1 MSIETSTT
9 VREVDG
15 YRLVQRIGAGGYGE
29 VWRADAPG
37 GLSKAVKLVFG
48 FHDEA
53 RASRELKA
61 LNRIKNLR
69 HPFLLSLERIEVID
83 AQLVVVTELADCCLK
98 DRFDECRKE
107 GLPGIPRDELLR
119 YLADSAEA
127 LDYMT
132 EVHSLQHLD
141 VKPENLL
148 VVGTHAKVADFGL
161 VKSIQDVTA
170 SMMAGLTPLYASP
183 EVFNDQPS
191 RQSDQY
197 SLAIVYQEMLT
208 GTLPFPGRNLAQ
220 LTAQHLNSPPRLNTL
235 PPRDRDILSKALAK
249 KPNER
254 YRSCAEMVKA
264 LIEADSIAHLPQV
277 RSGSVDHDES
287 SKTDTKTINCND
299 TKSSDAKQGSGDFDP
314 ETIRMDR
321 DSQQWQARSSH
332 VWEEITP
339 RKQEILPPLADDRTQ
354 RELRPSV
361 VLGIGGLGNRIIRHF
376 VDRRLELVGTNAE
389 QHWCRCVAIDTDTTD
404 LVQSTGQ
411 LGATAGTPSL
421 STVEMPLRRPQAYR
435 NLSRHLTKSM
445 SRRWLYNI
453 PLSLKTEGMRP
464 LGRLAFADHA
474 SRLREQIRDAVADAM
489 DLARGNMDPR
499 SEHFSWQE
507 KPRIVLVMS
516 SSGGTGSGMAWDAFA
531 LAQEVIQEFGGSG
544 DDVSLWLVHATP
556 NGTEQQDL
564 ARCNTY
570 ACLREL
576 FHFQVTGEYPGDAVT
591 KIPPQRWTEK
601 ISKQITLFET
611 GSSAETRNV
620 PVDIHDLADL
630 LYMNV
635 YEGRDVAQRSRD
647 SEDTN
652 KEMGPT
658 VSAWAFAG
666 KALCSSGHLDLA
678 AARYTM
684 ELLRRWHG
692 SGHGEKEQR
701 KLAHLNDTDQQA
713 SSRADHYQRVLDLRS
728 AKIFQDSEFRLE
740 TVIDMVT
747 QVVEDE
753 IGGRPEDYFSET
765 IGRFANEIG
774 ASRIPPTSAEMTI
787 QMLDSLDQLI
797 GASNMEAEPGKLIA
811 VSLHS
816 EIAPHIR
823 QIAAHYQKKVLDQV
837 HGILNEPSFRVR
849 GVKQLSIVVDQRLSE
864 LEDKVRAMGD
874 RTEQEIEKVR
884 TALFP
889 VIHQASKR
897 GGRAGDHRM
906 GLPELRSLWLNYAL
920 LRTHGVIVLATCQVF
935 QHLRTAI
942 MRDNMWIKNTIISLE
957 MAEMKA
963 RERMALDD
971 TSLTEDPKFL
981 EKLLVLETQIDDVL
995 NAEHGGLCN
1004 LLHEERN
1011 GVNKLIDVMM
1021 ECGKDLAR
1029 RNASE
1034 EGSESQFLSSLQ
1046 EGPDWKQR
1054 VASSNC
1060 RLTQLGPT
1068 VSRLMFM
1075 PESVADNST
1084 VTTSAPHLAGSSPLG
1099 TKLPKV
1105 IWMESGGNIPLRD
1118 AARLLIENR
1127 PDYVPVADRLLTRAD
1142 VHWAEL

>member
-1 MSIETSTT
+1 MSIETTGT
-9 VREVDG
+9 VREIDG

-61 LNRIKNLR
+61 LNRIKDLR

-98 DRFDECRKE
+98 DRFDACRKE

-119 YLADSAEA
+119 YLVDSAEA

-148 VVGTHAKVADFGL
+148 IVGNHAKVADFGL

-220 LTAQHLNSPPRLNTL
+220 LTAQHLNSPPRLNML

-249 KPNER
+249 KPQER
-254 YRSCAEMVKA
+254 YRSCAEMIQA
-264 LIEADSIAHLPQV
+264 LISADSIAHLPQV
-277 RSGSVDHDES
+277 RSGADSQDQS
-287 SKTDTKTINCND
+287 SKTDTKTISCND
-299 TKSSDAKQGSGDFDP
+299 TKSSDDESRSSSSEP
-314 ETIRMDR
+314 ETLRMDS
-321 DSQQWQARSSH
+321 DNAQWHVRSSK

-339 RKQEILPPLADDRTQ
+339 HKQIVLPPKGDDRTQ

-361 VLGIGGLGNRIIRHF
+361 VLGIGGVGNRIVRHL
-376 VDRRLELVGTNAE
+376 VDRRLELVGTQAE
-389 QHWCRCVAIDTDTTD
+389 QHWCQCVAIDTDTND
-404 LVQSTGQ
+404 LIQSTGQ
-411 LGATAGTPSL
+411 LGAASGTPSL
-421 STVEMPLRRPQAYR
+421 STLEMPLRRPQAYR
-435 NLSRHLTKSM
+435 NLSRQLTKSM

-474 SRLREQIRDAVADAM
+474 ARLREKIQGAVAAAIDQAQ
-489 DLARGNMDPR
+489 ANMDPA
-499 SEHFSWQE
+499 SDNYLWQA
-507 KPRIVLVMS
+507 KPRVVLVMS
-516 SSGGTGSGMAWDAFA
+516 SSGGTGSGMVWDAFA
-531 LAQEVIQEFGGSG
+531 LAQEVVQEYGGNG
-544 DDVSLWLVHATP
+544 ADVSLWLIHATP
-556 NGTEQQDL
+556 NGVEQQDL

-576 FHFQVTGEYPGDAVT
+576 FHFQVTGEYPGDPVT
-591 KIPPQRWTEK
+591 KIPAQRWTEA
-601 ISKQITLFET
+601 ISKQITLLET
-611 GSSAETRNV
+611 GNNPETRNI
-620 PVDIHDLADL
+620 PVDLHDIADL

-635 YEGRDVAQRSRD
+635 YEGRQVAQRCRD
-647 SEDTN
+647 DESIEST
-652 KEMGPT
+652 KGPS

-666 KALCSSGHLDLA
+666 KALCSSGHLDQA
-678 AARYTM
+678 AAHYAL
-684 ELLRRWHG
+684 ELIKRWHG
-692 SGHGEKEQR
+692 ASNGEKEQR
-701 KLAHLNDTDQQA
+701 KLAHLNDSDQHA
-713 SSRADHYQRVLDLRS
+713 SARAEQFRQILDMRT
-728 AKIFQDSEFRLE
+728 AKIFQNAGFGLE
-740 TVIDMVT
+740 SVIDMVT

-753 IGGRPEDYFSET
+753 IGNCPEDYFQET

-774 ASRIPPTSAEMTI
+774 ASRIAPTSAEMTI

-811 VSLHS
+811 VSLHT

-823 QIAAHYQKKVLDQV
+823 QIAQHFQGIVLGQV
-837 HGILNEPSFRVR
+837 HEILNEATFRVR
-849 GVKQLSIVVDQRLSE
+849 GVKQLSAVVDQHLNE
-864 LEDKVRAMGD
+864 LESKARVMGERTLVEIDKVRA
-874 RTEQEIEKVR
+874 
-884 TALFP
+884 ALFP
-889 VIHQASKR
+889 VIHRSSKR
-897 GGRAGDHRM
+897 GYRGNEPGLS
-906 GLPELRSLWLNYAL
+906 LPELRALWLNYAL
-920 LRTHGVIVLATCQVF
+920 LRTHNVIVLASCQVF

-942 MRDNMWIKNTIISLE
+942 MRDNMWLKNTIVCLE
-957 MAEMKA
+957 MAETKV
-963 RERMALDD
+963 RQKLALDD
-971 TSLTEDPKFL
+971 VSVTGDPKFL
-981 EKLLVLETQIDDVL
+981 EKLIVLEQSIDDIL
-995 NAEHGGLCN
+995 NTEHGGLCN

-1011 GVNKLIDVMM
+1011 GVDKLIDVML
-1021 ECGKDLAR
+1021 ERGKDLAR
-1029 RNASE
+1029 RNATE
-1034 EGSESQFLSSLQ
+1034 EGNENQFLSSMQ
-1046 EGPDWKQR
+1046 DGPDWKRR
-1054 VASSNC
+1054 VASNSC
-1060 RLTQLGPT
+1060 RLTQLGPA
-1068 VSRLMFM
+1068 VQRLMFL
-1075 PESVADNST
+1075 PESVADNT
-1084 VTTSAPHLAGSSPLG
+1084 EATASAPHLSGSSPLG

-1105 IWMESGGNIPLRD
+1105 IWMESGGNIPLRE
-1118 AARLLIENR
+1118 AARLLVENR

>member
-1 MSIETSTT
+1 MSIETSAT

-98 DRFDECRKE
+98 DRFDICRKE
-107 GLPGIPRDELLR
+107 GMPGIPRDELLQ

-148 VVGTHAKVADFGL
+148 IVGTHAKVADFGL

-249 KPNER
+249 KPHER
-254 YRSCAEMVKA
+254 YRNCAEMVKA
-264 LIEADSIAHLPQV
+264 LIAADSAAHLPQIRTV
-277 RSGSVDHDES
+277 GQDES

-299 TKSSDAKQGSGDFDP
+299 TKSSVVDGAGMVSDP

-321 DSQQWQARSSH
+321 DSRQWQARQSS
-332 VWEEITP
+332 VWEDIKP
-339 RKQEILPPLADDRTQ
+339 RKQDVMPPVADDRTQ

-361 VLGIGGLGNRIIRHF
+361 IVGIGGLGNRIVRHV
-376 VDRRLELVGTNAE
+376 VDRRLELVGTQAE
-389 QHWCRCVAIDTDTTD
+389 QHWCQCVAVDTDTSD
-404 LVQSTGQ
+404 LMHSTGMI
-411 LGATAGTPSL
+411 GAASPTPSL
-421 STVEMPLRRPQAYR
+421 ATVEMPLRRPQAYR
-435 NLSRHLTKSM
+435 NLSRQLTKSM

-474 SRLREQIRDAVADAM
+474 SRLREQLRAAVSDAIYGAQ
-489 DLARGNMDPR
+489 RNIDPR
-499 SEHFSWQE
+499 SENYSWKG
-507 KPRIVLVMS
+507 KPRVVLVMS
-516 SSGGTGSGMAWDAFA
+516 SSGGTGSGMVWDAFA
-531 LAQEVIQEFGGSG
+531 LAQEVVQEHGGSV
-544 DDVSLWLVHATP
+544 DDVSLWLIHATP
-556 NGTEQQDL
+556 NGVEQQDL

-576 FHFQVTGEYPGDAVT
+576 LHFQITGAYPGDVIT
-591 KIPPQRWTEK
+591 KIPPQSWTEK
-601 ISKQITLFET
+601 ISQQITLFET
-611 GSSAETRNV
+611 GRQAETRNL
-620 PVDIHDLADL
+620 PVEINDIADL

-635 YEGRDVAQRSRD
+635 YEGREVAQRARQA
-647 SEDTN
+647 ETGAEN
-652 KEMGPT
+652 VGPA
-658 VSAWAFAG
+658 VSSWAFAG
-666 KALCSSGHLDLA
+666 KPLCSSGHLDLA
-678 AARYTM
+678 AARYAM
-684 ELLRRWHG
+684 ELLKRWHG
-692 SGHGEKEQR
+692 TSNGNQEQR
-701 KLAHLNDTDQQA
+701 KLAHLNDTDQQVSA
-713 SSRADHYQRVLDLRS
+713 RAEQYARILDMRT
-728 AKIFQDSEFRLE
+728 AKIFQDAEFRLE

-753 IGGRPEDYFSET
+753 IGASAEDYFNET
-765 IGRFANEIG
+765 IGRFINEMG
-774 ASRIPPTSAEMTI
+774 SSRIPPTSAEMTFHV
-787 QMLDSLDQLI
+787 LDSLDQLI

-811 VSLHS
+811 VSLHT

-823 QIAAHYQKKVLDQV
+823 EIAKHFETTILEQIHS
-837 HGILNEPSFRVR
+837 ILNEPTFRVR
-849 GVKQLSIVVDQRLSE
+849 GVKQLASTVDARLAE
-864 LEDKVRAMGD
+864 LEEKARAMGQ
-874 RTEQEIEKVR
+874 RTDVEIEKVR

-889 VIHQASKR
+889 VMHRSTKR
-897 GGRAGDHRM
+897 GYQGKEQGM
-906 GLPELRSLWLNYAL
+906 TLPEMRSLWLNYAL
-920 LRTHGVIVLATCQVF
+920 LRTHSVMVLATCQVF

-942 MRDNMWIKNTIISLE
+942 MRDNMWIKQTVVSLE
-957 MAEMKA
+957 MAETEV
-963 RERMALDD
+963 REHLATDD
-971 TSLTEDPKFL
+971 QSVIEDPKFL
-981 EKLLVLETQIDDVL
+981 EKLLLLERNIDDIL
-995 NAEHGGLCN
+995 NADHGGLCH
-1004 LLHEERN
+1004 LLHEDRN
-1011 GVNKLIDVMM
+1011 GINKLIGVMLD
-1021 ECGKDLAR
+1021 CGKDLAR
-1029 RNASE
+1029 RCASE
-1034 EGSESQFLSSLQ
+1034 EGNESQFLNSME

-1054 VASSNC
+1054 VTASEC

-1068 VSRLMFM
+1068 VSRLMFL
-1075 PESVADNST
+1075 PESVAENGT
-1084 VTTSAPHLAGSSPLG
+1084 ATASAPHLAGSSPLG

-1105 IWMESGGNIPLRD
+1105 IWMESAGNIPLRD

-1142 VHWAEL
+1142 IDWAEL

>member
-1 MSIETSTT
+1 
-9 VREVDG
+9 
-15 YRLVQRIGAGGYGE
+15 
-29 VWRADAPG
+29 
-37 GLSKAVKLVFG
+37 VFG

-83 AQLVVVTELADCCLK
+83 SQLVVVTELADCCLK
-98 DRFDECRKE
+98 DRFDECRTE
-107 GLPGIPRDELLR
+107 GLPGIPREELLR

-132 EVHSLQHLD
+132 DVHSLQHLD

-148 VVGTHAKVADFGL
+148 ITGNHAKVADFGL

-249 KPNER
+249 KPTER
-254 YRSCAEMVKA
+254 YRSCVEMIKA

-277 RSGSVDHDES
+277 RSGSVGQDES

-299 TKSSDAKQGSGDFDP
+299 TKSSDPSRSSDEFEPG
-314 ETIRMDR
+314 TIRMDR

-339 RKQEILPPLADDRTQ
+339 RKQEVLPPVTDDRSQ

-361 VLGIGGLGNRIIRHF
+361 VLGIGGVGSRILRHF
-376 VDRRLELVGTNAE
+376 VDRRLELVGTNPQ

-404 LVQSTGQ
+404 LVKSTGQ
-411 LGATAGTPSL
+411 LGSAAGTPSL

-489 DLARGNMDPR
+489 DLAQGNVDTR
-499 SEHFSWQE
+499 SEHFAWQE
-507 KPRIVLVMS
+507 KPRVVLVMS
-516 SSGGTGSGMAWDAFA
+516 SSGGTGSGMVWDAFA
-531 LAQEVIQEFGGSG
+531 LAQEVIQDLGGSA
-544 DDVSLWLVHATP
+544 DDVSLWLIHATP

-611 GSSAETRNV
+611 GSGSDTQNV

-647 SEDTN
+647 SEQPSQDV
-652 KEMGPT
+652 GPA

-678 AARYTM
+678 AARYAM
-684 ELLRRWHG
+684 ELIHRWHG
-692 SGHGEKEQR
+692 SGNGDKEQR
-701 KLAHLNDTDQQA
+701 KLAHLNDTDNQA
-713 SSRADHYQRVLDLRS
+713 STRAEQYQKILDLRS

-753 IGGRPEDYFSET
+753 IGSRPEDYFSET
-765 IGRFANEIG
+765 IGRFANEIS

-823 QIAAHYQKKVLDQV
+823 QIAGHYQKKVLDQI
-837 HGILNEPSFRVR
+837 HEILNEPSFRVR
-849 GVKQLSIVVDQRLSE
+849 GVKQLSTVVDQRLCE
-864 LEDKVRAMGD
+864 LEDKARAMGD

-889 VIHQASKR
+889 VIHQSSKR
-897 GGRAGDHRM
+897 SGRGGDRGIN
-906 GLPELRSLWLNYAL
+906 LPELRSLWLNYAL

-942 MRDNMWIKNTIISLE
+942 MRDNMWIKNTIVSLE
-957 MAEMKA
+957 MAETKV
-963 RERMALDD
+963 RERIALND
-971 TSLTEDPKFL
+971 TSVTEDPKLL
-981 EKLLVLETQIDDVL
+981 EKLLVLENQINDVL

-1004 LLHEERN
+1004 LIHEERN
-1011 GVNKLIDVMM
+1011 GVNKLIDVMI

-1029 RNASE
+1029 RSASE

-1046 EGPDWKQR
+1046 DGPDWKER
-1054 VASSNC
+1054 VASSSC

-1068 VSRLMFM
+1068 VARIMFL

-1105 IWMESGGNIPLRD
+1105 IWMESGGKIPLRD

>member
-1 MSIETSTT
+1 MSTETTT
-9 VREVDG
+9 NVREVDG

-61 LNRIKNLR
+61 LNRIKDLR
-69 HPFLLSLERIEVID
+69 HPFLLSLERIDIID

-98 DRFDECRKE
+98 DRFDECRNE
-107 GLPGIPRDELLR
+107 GLPGIPREELLR
-119 YLADSAEA
+119 YMADAAEA
-127 LDYMT
+127 LDYMSYM
-132 EVHSLQHLD
+132 HSLQHLD

-148 VVGTHAKVADFGL
+148 IIGNHAKVADFGL

-183 EVFNDQPS
+183 EVFNDQPT

-249 KPNER
+249 SPTER
-254 YRSCAEMVKA
+254 YRNCAEMVRA
-264 LIEADSIAHLPQV
+264 LIDADSIAHLPHV
-277 RSGSVDHDES
+277 RGASVETEEP
-287 SKTDTKTINCND
+287 SKNDTKTINCSD
-299 TKSSDAKQGSGDFDP
+299 TKSSDSNKSSTESDP
-314 ETIRMDR
+314 ETIRLSR
-321 DSQQWQARSSH
+321 DSRPRQVRSSN
-332 VWEEITP
+332 VWDEISP
-339 RKQEILPPLADDRTQ
+339 IKQNVLPPVSDDRSQ

-361 VLGIGGLGNRIIRHF
+361 VLGIGGLGSRILRHF
-376 VDRRLELVGTNAE
+376 VDRRLELVGTQVD
-389 QHWCRCVAIDTDTTD
+389 QHWCRCVAIDTDTAD

-411 LGATAGTPSL
+411 LGSAAGTPSL

-435 NLSRHLTKSM
+435 NLSRQLTKSM

-474 SRLREQIRDAVADAM
+474 SRLREKIRDAVADAM
-489 DLARGNMDPR
+489 DLARDNIDPR
-499 SEHFSWQE
+499 SEHFAWQE
-507 KPRIVLVMS
+507 KPRILLVMS

-531 LAQEVIQEFGGSG
+531 MAQEVIEEFGGSV
-544 DDVSLWLVHATP
+544 DDVSLWLIHATP
-556 NGTEQQDL
+556 NGVEQQDL

-576 FHFQVTGEYPGDAVT
+576 YHFQVTGEYPGDAVT
-591 KIPPQRWTEK
+591 KIPPQRWTQK
-601 ISKQITLFET
+601 ISEQITLFET
-611 GSSAETRNV
+611 GGPQAKNV

-635 YEGRDVAQRSRD
+635 YEGREVAQRSRNSD
-647 SEDTN
+647 ASD
-652 KEMGPT
+652 KDDGPS

-692 SGHGEKEQR
+692 TGHGDKEQR
-701 KLAHLNDTDQQA
+701 KLAHLNDTDVQET
-713 SSRADHYQRVLDLRS
+713 SRAEHYQRLLDLRS
-728 AKIFQDSEFRLE
+728 AKIFQDCDFGLE
-740 TVIDMVT
+740 RVIDMVT

-753 IGGRPEDYFSET
+753 IGGRPEDYFNET
-765 IGRFANEIG
+765 VGRFINELNS
-774 ASRIPPTSAEMTI
+774 SRIQPSTGEMTI
-787 QMLDSLDQLI
+787 SMLDSLDQLI
-797 GASNMEAEPGKLIA
+797 GLSNMEAEPGKLIA

-823 QIAAHYQKKVLDQV
+823 QIASHYQKKVLDQI
-837 HGILNEPSFRVR
+837 HLILNESSFRVR
-849 GVKQLSIVVDQRLSE
+849 GVRQLSVVVDQRLSE
-864 LEDKVRAMGD
+864 LEEKVRAMGD
-874 RTEQEIEKVR
+874 RTELEVEKIR

-889 VIHQASKR
+889 VIHQSSKR
-897 GGRAGDHRM
+897 GARGIDRRM
-906 GLPELRSLWLNYAL
+906 GLSELRALWLNYAL
-920 LRTHGVIVLATCQVF
+920 LRTHSVIVLATCQVF
-935 QHLRTAI
+935 QHMRTAI
-942 MRDNMWIKNTIISLE
+942 MRDNMWIKNTIVSLE
-957 MAEMKA
+957 MAETKA

-971 TSLTEDPKFL
+971 TSLMEDPKFL
-981 EKLLVLETQIDDVL
+981 EKLLVLENQIDDIL

-1011 GVNKLIDVMM
+1011 GVNKLIAVMM

-1034 EGSESQFLSSLQ
+1034 EGSEDQFLSSLE
-1046 EGPDWKQR
+1046 EGPDWKER
-1054 VASSNC
+1054 VASSHC
-1060 RLTQLGPT
+1060 RLTQLGPA
-1068 VSRLMFM
+1068 VARLMFM

-1105 IWMESGGNIPLRD
+1105 VWMECGGNIPLRE
-1118 AARLLIENR
+1118 AARLLIDNR

>member
-1 MSIETSTT
+1 MSIETSTS

-61 LNRIKNLR
+61 LNRIKDLR

-107 GLPGIPRDELLR
+107 GLPGIPREELLR

-132 EVHSLQHLD
+132 DVHSLQHLD

-148 VVGTHAKVADFGL
+148 IIGTHAKVADFGL

-183 EVFNDQPS
+183 EVSNDQPS

-254 YRSCAEMVKA
+254 YRSCEEMVKA

-277 RSGSVDHDES
+277 RSGSVVQDES
-287 SKTDTKTINCND
+287 GKTDTKTINCND
-299 TKSSDAKQGSGDFDP
+299 TKSSDGSRSSDDFDP

-321 DSQQWQARSSH
+321 DSQQWQVRSSN

-339 RKQEILPPLADDRTQ
+339 RKQEVLPPVADDRTQ

-361 VLGIGGLGNRIIRHF
+361 VLGIGGLGSRIIRHF
-376 VDRRLELVGTNAE
+376 VDRRLELVGANAE

-411 LGATAGTPSL
+411 LGAAAGSPSL

-474 SRLREQIRDAVADAM
+474 SRLREKLREAVADAI
-489 DLARGNMDPR
+489 DLGQGNIDHQN
-499 SEHFSWQE
+499 EHFSWQD

-516 SSGGTGSGMAWDAFA
+516 SSGGTGSGMVWDAFA
-531 LAQEVIQEFGGSG
+531 LAQEVIQEFGGNA
-544 DDVSLWLVHATP
+544 DDVSLWLIHATP
-556 NGTEQQDL
+556 NGVEQQDL

-591 KIPPQRWTEK
+591 KIPPQRWNEK
-601 ISKQITLFET
+601 ISNQITLFET
-611 GSSAETRNV
+611 GSSPKVSNL
-620 PVDIHDLADL
+620 PVEIHDLADL

-635 YEGRDVAQRSRD
+635 YEGRDVAQRSR
-647 SEDTN
+647 EVE
-652 KEMGPT
+652 KFGKVEGPA

-692 SGHGEKEQR
+692 AGHGEKEQR
-701 KLAHLNDTDQQA
+701 KLAHLNDADRQVST
-713 SSRADHYQRVLDLRS
+713 RADQYQKILDLRS
-728 AKIFQDSEFRLE
+728 AKIFQDCEFRLE
-740 TVIDMVT
+740 SVIDMVT

-753 IGGRPEDYFSET
+753 IGARPEDYFSET
-765 IGRFANEIG
+765 IGRFANEIS

-823 QIAAHYQKKVLDQV
+823 QIAAHYQKKVLEQI
-837 HGILNEPSFRVR
+837 HAILNESSFRVR
-849 GVKQLSIVVDQRLSE
+849 GVKQLSTVVDQRLCE

-874 RTEQEIEKVR
+874 RTEQEVDKVR
-884 TALFP
+884 ASLFP

-897 GGRAGDHRM
+897 GSCSGDR
-906 GLPELRSLWLNYAL
+906 LSLSELRSLWLNYAL

-935 QHLRTAI
+935 QHLRSAI
-942 MRDNMWIKNTIISLE
+942 MRDNMWIKNTIVSLE

-971 TSLTEDPKFL
+971 TSLTEDPKLL
-981 EKLLVLETQIDDVL
+981 EKLLVLENQIDDVL

-1029 RNASE
+1029 RNASQD
-1034 EGSESQFLSSLQ
+1034 GSESQFLSSLQ

-1054 VASSNC
+1054 VASTSC
-1060 RLTQLGPT
+1060 RLTQLGPA
-1068 VSRLMFM
+1068 VARLMFL

-1105 IWMESGGNIPLRD
+1105 IWMESGGSIPLRD

>member
-1 MSIETSTT
+1 MSIETSTS

-61 LNRIKNLR
+61 LNRIKDLR

-107 GLPGIPRDELLR
+107 GLPGIPREELLR

-148 VVGTHAKVADFGL
+148 VVGNHAKVADFGL

-277 RSGSVDHDES
+277 RSGSVDQDES

-299 TKSSDAKQGSGDFDP
+299 TKSSDPSRSSGEFDP

-339 RKQEILPPLADDRTQ
+339 RKQNVLPPVSDDRTQ

-361 VLGIGGLGNRIIRHF
+361 VLGIGGLGSRIIRHF
-376 VDRRLELVGTNAE
+376 VDRRLELVGTHAE
-389 QHWCRCVAIDTDTTD
+389 QHWCRCVAIDTDAND

-411 LGATAGTPSL
+411 LGAAAGTPSL

-474 SRLREQIRDAVADAM
+474 GRLREQIRDAVADAT
-489 DLARGNMDPR
+489 DLARGNIDPHN
-499 SEHFSWQE
+499 EHFSWQE

-516 SSGGTGSGMAWDAFA
+516 SSGGTGSGMVWDAFA
-531 LAQEVIQEFGGSG
+531 LAQEVVQEFGGSA

-556 NGTEQQDL
+556 SGTEQQDL

-576 FHFQVTGEYPGDAVT
+576 FHFQVTGEYPGDPVT

-611 GSSAETRNV
+611 GGSQSRNV

-635 YEGRDVAQRSRD
+635 YEGREVAQRSRD
-647 SEDTN
+647 SEESSNDV
-652 KEMGPT
+652 GPS

-692 SGHGEKEQR
+692 TGHGEKEQR
-701 KLAHLNDTDQQA
+701 KLAHLNDSDRQT
-713 SSRADHYQRVLDLRS
+713 STRADHYQKLLDLRS
-728 AKIFQDSEFRLE
+728 AKIFQDCEFRLE

-753 IGGRPEDYFSET
+753 IGARPEDYFSET

-774 ASRIPPTSAEMTI
+774 GSRIPPTSAEMTI

-797 GASNMEAEPGKLIA
+797 GTSNMEAEPGKLIS

-823 QIAAHYQKKVLDQV
+823 QIAAHYQKKVLEQI
-837 HGILNEPSFRVR
+837 HEILNESSFRVR
-849 GVKQLSIVVDQRLSE
+849 GVKQLAAVVDERLCE

-874 RTEQEIEKVR
+874 RTEQEVEKVR

-889 VIHQASKR
+889 VIHQAAKR
-897 GGRAGDHRM
+897 GARGGDR
-906 GLPELRSLWLNYAL
+906 LNLSELRSLWLNYAL

-942 MRDNMWIKNTIISLE
+942 MRDNMWIKNTIVSLE

-971 TSLTEDPKFL
+971 TSLMEDPKLL
-981 EKLLVLETQIDDVL
+981 EKLLVLENQIDDIL
-995 NAEHGGLCN
+995 NSEHGGLSN

-1011 GVNKLIDVMM
+1011 GVDKLIAVMM

-1029 RNASE
+1029 RNASK

-1046 EGPDWKQR
+1046 DGPDWKQR

-1060 RLTQLGPT
+1060 RLTQLGPA

-1105 IWMESGGNIPLRD
+1105 IWMESGGSIPLRE
-1118 AARLLIENR
+1118 AARLLIDNR

>member
-1 MSIETSTT
+1 MSIETNSA
-9 VREVDG
+9 VREIDG

-53 RASRELKA
+53 RASREMKA
-61 LNRIKNLR
+61 LNRIKDLR
-69 HPFLLSLERIEVID
+69 HPFLLSLERIEVIE

-98 DRFDECRKE
+98 DRFDACRKE
-107 GLPGIPRDELLR
+107 GLPGIPREELLR

-127 LDYMT
+127 LDYMS

-148 VVGTHAKVADFGL
+148 VVGNHAKVADFGL

-220 LTAQHLNSPPRLNTL
+220 LTAQHLNSPPRLNPL

-249 KPNER
+249 KPEER

-264 LIEADSIAHLPQV
+264 LISAESIPHFPQRRGDSASHE
-277 RSGSVDHDES
+277 ES
-287 SKTDTKTINCND
+287 SKTDTKTINCSD
-299 TKSSDAKQGSGDFDP
+299 TKSSEQEGAGSSSDP

-321 DSQQWQARSSH
+321 NSSQWHVRSSK
-332 VWEEITP
+332 VWEEISP
-339 RKQEILPPLADDRTQ
+339 RKQNVQPPLTDDRTL
-354 RELRPSV
+354 RELRPTV
-361 VLGIGGLGNRIIRHF
+361 VLGIGGLGNRVLRRF
-376 VDRRLELVGTNAE
+376 VDRRLELVGTQAQ
-389 QHWCRCVAIDTDTTD
+389 QHWCQCVAIDTDTTD

-411 LGATAGTPSL
+411 LGSASGTPSL

-435 NLSRHLTKSM
+435 NLSRQLTRSM

-474 SRLREQIRDAVADAM
+474 KRLRDQLYDALANAIEMAQEQF
-489 DLARGNMDPR
+489 DPS
-499 SEHFSWQE
+499 SENYASQA
-507 KPRIVLVMS
+507 KPRVVLVMS
-516 SSGGTGSGMAWDAFA
+516 SSGGTGSGMVWDAFA
-531 LAQEVIQEFGGSG
+531 LAQEVIQEFGGKA
-544 DDVSLWLVHATP
+544 DDVSLWLVHVTP
-556 NGTEQQDL
+556 NGVEQQDL

-576 FHFQVTGEYPGDAVT
+576 FHFQVTGEYPGDPVT
-591 KIPPQRWTEK
+591 KIPPQGWNDKTSR
-601 ISKQITLFET
+601 QITLFET
-611 GSSAETRNV
+611 GSNPETRDI

-635 YEGRDVAQRSRD
+635 YEGREVAQRYRGDD
-647 SEDTN
+647 S
-652 KEMGPT
+652 KESSDGPT
-658 VSAWAFAG
+658 VAAWALAG
-666 KALCSSGHLDLA
+666 KPLCSSGHLDLA
-678 AARYTM
+678 AGHYSL
-684 ELLRRWHG
+684 ELLKRWHG
-692 SGHGEKEQR
+692 VSAAEKEQR
-701 KLAHLNDTDQQA
+701 KLAHLNDADQHA
-713 SSRADHYQRVLDLRS
+713 SARAEQYRNLLDLRA
-728 AKIFQDSEFRLE
+728 AKIFQDSGFGLE
-740 TVIDMVT
+740 SIMDMVI

-753 IGGRPEDYFSET
+753 INASPEDYFNET
-765 IGRFANEIG
+765 IGRLANEIG
-774 ASRIPPTSAEMTI
+774 SHQISPTSSEMTI
-787 QMLDSLDQLI
+787 EMLDSLDQLI
-797 GASNMEAEPGKLIA
+797 GGSSMEAEPGQMVT
-811 VSLHS
+811 VSLYT

-823 QIAAHYQKKVLDQV
+823 HIAQHFQGTLLGKV
-837 HGILNEPSFRVR
+837 HEILNEATFRVR
-849 GVKQLSIVVDQRLSE
+849 GVKQLSGVVDQHLCD
-864 LEDKVRAMGD
+864 LEDKARAMGE
-874 RTEQEIEKVR
+874 RTQAEIEKVR

-889 VIHQASKR
+889 VIHRSSKR
-897 GGRAGDHRM
+897 GSRGHEAPIS
-906 GLPELRSLWLNYAL
+906 LPELRSLWLNYAL
-920 LRTHGVIVLATCQVF
+920 LRTHNVIVLASCQVF
-935 QHLRTAI
+935 QHLRAAI
-942 MRDNMWIKNTIISLE
+942 MRDNMWVKNTIVNLE
-957 MAEMKA
+957 LAETKVRSKLA
-963 RERMALDD
+963 VEDSNV
-971 TSLTEDPKFL
+971 TSDPKFL
-981 EKLLVLETQIDDVL
+981 EKLILLEQSIDDVL
-995 NAEHGGLCN
+995 NAELGGLCHV
-1004 LLHEERN
+1004 LHEERN
-1011 GVNKLIDVMM
+1011 GVEKLVQVML

-1034 EGSESQFLSSLQ
+1034 DGNESQFLNSLQ
-1046 EGPDWKQR
+1046 DGPDWKRR
-1054 VASSNC
+1054 VASTHC
-1060 RLTQLGPT
+1060 RLTQLGPA
-1068 VSRLMFM
+1068 VRRLMFL
-1075 PESVADNST
+1075 PESVADNT
-1084 VTTSAPHLAGSSPLG
+1084 EVTSSAPHLAGSTPLG

-1105 IWMESGGNIPLRD
+1105 LWMESGSQVPLRE

>member
-1 MSIETSTT
+1 MSIETSAT

-61 LNRIKNLR
+61 LNRIKDLR

-98 DRFDECRKE
+98 DRFDICRQE

-119 YLADSAEA
+119 YMADSAEA

-148 VVGTHAKVADFGL
+148 VVGNHAKVADFGL

-264 LIEADSIAHLPQV
+264 LIEADSLAHIPQV
-277 RSGSVDHDES
+277 RSGSLGQDES

-299 TKSSDAKQGSGDFDP
+299 TKSSDSNCQGRDSDP

-321 DSQQWQARSSH
+321 DSRAWQPRSSS
-332 VWEEITP
+332 VWEDIKP
-339 RKQEILPPLADDRTQ
+339 RKQEVLPPIADDRTQ

-361 VLGIGGLGNRIIRHF
+361 VLGIGGLGNRVLRQF
-376 VDRRLELVGTNAE
+376 VDRRLELVGTQQE
-389 QHWCRCVAIDTDTTD
+389 QHWCQCVAIDTDMTD

-411 LGATAGTPSL
+411 LGAAAGTPSL

-435 NLSRHLTKSM
+435 NLSRQLTKSM

-474 SRLREQIRDAVADAM
+474 SRLRDKIRDAVADAV
-489 DLARGNMDPR
+489 DSAQDHIDPNN
-499 SEHFSWQE
+499 ENFAWKP
-507 KPRIVLVMS
+507 KPRVVLVMS
-516 SSGGTGSGMAWDAFA
+516 SSGGTGSGMVWDAFA
-531 LAQEVIQEFGGSG
+531 LAQEVVQDFGGSG
-544 DDVSLWLVHATP
+544 ADVSLWLIHATP
-556 NGTEQQDL
+556 NGVEQQDL

-576 FHFQVTGEYPGDAVT
+576 YHFQVTGEYPGDAVT
-591 KIPPQRWTEK
+591 KIPPQRWTES
-601 ISKQITLFET
+601 ISQQITMFET
-611 GSSAETRNV
+611 GTSPETRNA
-620 PVDIHDLADL
+620 PVDMNDIADL

-635 YEGRDVAQRSRD
+635 YEGREVAQRARSSSD
-647 SEDTN
+647 SPASE
-652 KEMGPT
+652 GPT

-666 KALCSSGHLDLA
+666 KPLCSSGHLDLA

-684 ELLRRWHG
+684 ELLKRWHG
-692 SGHGEKEQR
+692 TSNGEKEQR

-713 SSRADHYQRVLDLRS
+713 SARAEHYKKILDLRS
-728 AKIFQDSEFRLE
+728 EKIFQDAEFRLE
-740 TVIDMVT
+740 TIIDMVT

-753 IGGRPEDYFSET
+753 IGGSAEDYFSET
-765 IGRFANEIG
+765 IGRFANEISG
-774 ASRIPPTSAEMTI
+774 LRIQPTSAEMTI

-797 GASNMEAEPGKLIA
+797 GSSNMEAEPGKLIA
-811 VSLHS
+811 VSLHT

-823 QIAAHYQKKVLDQV
+823 QIAGHYKKKVLEQI
-837 HGILNEPSFRVR
+837 HSILNESNFRVR
-849 GVKQLSIVVDQRLSE
+849 GVKQLSSVVDQRLHE
-864 LEDKVRAMGD
+864 LEEKARAMGE
-874 RTEQEIEKVR
+874 RTDQEIEKLR
-884 TALFP
+884 TSLFP
-889 VIHQASKR
+889 VIHQSTKR
-897 GGRAGDHRM
+897 KSRGNDGGM
-906 GLPELRSLWLNYAL
+906 SLPELRSIWLNYAL

-935 QHLRTAI
+935 QHLRAAI
-942 MRDNMWIKNTIISLE
+942 MSDNMWIKSTITSLE

-971 TSLTEDPKFL
+971 RSVVEDPKFL
-981 EKLLVLETQIDDVL
+981 EKLMLLERNIDDIL
-995 NAEHGGLCN
+995 NADHGGLCN

-1011 GVNKLIDVMM
+1011 GVDKLIDVMM

-1034 EGSESQFLSSLQ
+1034 EGSENQFLSSLQ
-1046 EGPDWKQR
+1046 DGPDWKQR
-1054 VASSNC
+1054 VASSDC
-1060 RLTQLGPT
+1060 RLTQLGAA
-1068 VSRLMFM
+1068 VSRLMFL

-1105 IWMESGGNIPLRD
+1105 IWMESAGNIPLRE

>member
-1 MSIETSTT
+1 MSIETSTN

-119 YLADSAEA
+119 FLADSAEA

-148 VVGTHAKVADFGL
+148 IVGSHAKVADFGL

-277 RSGSVDHDES
+277 RSGSVDQEES

-299 TKSSDAKQGSGDFDP
+299 TKSSDAKRSSGEFDP

-332 VWEEITP
+332 VWEEISP
-339 RKQEILPPLADDRTQ
+339 RKQEVLPPVGDDRAQ

-361 VLGIGGLGNRIIRHF
+361 VLGIGGLGSRVLRHF
-376 VDRRLELVGTNAE
+376 VDRRLELVGSNADH
-389 QHWCRCVAIDTDTTD
+389 HWCRCVAIDTDTTD

-411 LGATAGTPSL
+411 LGAAAGTPSL

-474 SRLREQIRDAVADAM
+474 NRLREQIRDALADAVE
-489 DLARGNMDPR
+489 LAQGNMDPH

-516 SSGGTGSGMAWDAFA
+516 SSGGTGSGMVWDAFA
-531 LAQEVIQEFGGSG
+531 LAQEMIQEFGGSA
-544 DDVSLWLVHATP
+544 DDVSLWLIHATP

-601 ISKQITLFET
+601 ISNQITLFET
-611 GSSAETRNV
+611 GSSAQARNV

-635 YEGRDVAQRSRD
+635 YEGRDVAQRRCG
-647 SEDTN
+647 SETPDIN
-652 KEMGPT
+652 VGPA

-666 KALCSSGHLDLA
+666 KQLCSNGHLDLA

-684 ELLRRWHG
+684 ELLHRWHG
-692 SGHGEKEQR
+692 TGHGEKEQR

-713 SSRADHYQRVLDLRS
+713 SSRAEHYQKVLDLRS
-728 AKIFQDSEFRLE
+728 AKIFQDCEFSLE
-740 TVIDMVT
+740 SVIDMVT

-753 IGGRPEDYFSET
+753 IGARPEDYFNET
-765 IGRFANEIG
+765 IGRFANEHS

-787 QMLDSLDQLI
+787 HMLDSLDQLI

-823 QIAAHYQKKVLDQV
+823 QIAAHYQKKVLEQIHD
-837 HGILNEPSFRVR
+837 ILNEASFRVR
-849 GVKQLSIVVDQRLSE
+849 GVKQLSSVVDQRLCE
-864 LEDKVRAMGD
+864 LEEKVRAMGD

-889 VIHQASKR
+889 VMHQSSKR
-897 GGRAGDHRM
+897 GGRNGDYRL

-935 QHLRTAI
+935 QHLRSAI
-942 MRDNMWIKNTIISLE
+942 MRDNMWIKNTIVSLE
-957 MAEMKA
+957 MAETKA

-981 EKLLVLETQIDDVL
+981 EKLLVLETQIDNIL
-995 NAEHGGLCN
+995 NSEHGGLSN

-1060 RLTQLGPT
+1060 RLTQLGPS
-1068 VSRLMFM
+1068 VARLMFL

-1084 VTTSAPHLAGSSPLG
+1084 ITTSAPHLAGSSPLG

-1105 IWMESGGNIPLRD
+1105 IWMESGGSIPLRD

>member
-1 MSIETSTT
+1 MSIETSSS

-61 LNRIKNLR
+61 LNRIKDLR

-107 GLPGIPRDELLR
+107 GLPGIPREELLR

-132 EVHSLQHLD
+132 DVHSLQHLD

-148 VVGTHAKVADFGL
+148 IIGNHAKVADFGL

-249 KPNER
+249 KSTER
-254 YRSCAEMVKA
+254 YRSCAEMIKA

-277 RSGSVDHDES
+277 RSGSVGQDES

-299 TKSSDAKQGSGDFDP
+299 TKSSDPGRSSSEFDP

-332 VWEEITP
+332 VWEDITP
-339 RKQEILPPLADDRTQ
+339 RKQEVLPPVADDRSQ

-361 VLGIGGLGNRIIRHF
+361 VLGIGGVGSRILRHF
-376 VDRRLELVGTNAE
+376 VDRRLELVGTNPE

-411 LGATAGTPSL
+411 LGAAAGTPSL

-489 DLARGNMDPR
+489 DLAQGNVDTR
-499 SEHFSWQE
+499 SEHFAWQE
-507 KPRIVLVMS
+507 KPRVVLVMS
-516 SSGGTGSGMAWDAFA
+516 SSGGTGSGMVWDAFA
-531 LAQEVIQEFGGSG
+531 LAQEVIQDFGGSP
-544 DDVSLWLVHATP
+544 DDVSLWLIHATP

-601 ISKQITLFET
+601 ISQQITLFET
-611 GSSAETRNV
+611 GGGSDTRNV

-635 YEGRDVAQRSRD
+635 YEGREVAQRSRD
-647 SEDTN
+647 SVAPSQDV
-652 KEMGPT
+652 GPA

-678 AARYTM
+678 AARYAM
-684 ELLRRWHG
+684 ELIHRWHG
-692 SGHGEKEQR
+692 SGHGDKEQR
-701 KLAHLNDTDQQA
+701 KLAHLNDTDNQA
-713 SSRADHYQRVLDLRS
+713 STRAEQYQKILDLRS

-753 IGGRPEDYFSET
+753 IGSRPEDYFSET

-774 ASRIPPTSAEMTI
+774 ASRIPPTSADMTI

-823 QIAAHYQKKVLDQV
+823 QIAGHYQKKVLDQI
-837 HGILNEPSFRVR
+837 HEILNEPSFRVR
-849 GVKQLSIVVDQRLSE
+849 GVKQLSTVVDQRLCE

-889 VIHQASKR
+889 VIHQSSKR
-897 GGRAGDHRM
+897 SGRGGDRGM
-906 GLPELRSLWLNYAL
+906 NLPELRSLWLNYAL

-942 MRDNMWIKNTIISLE
+942 MRDNMWIKNTIVSLE
-957 MAEMKA
+957 IAETKV
-963 RERMALDD
+963 RERIALND
-971 TSLTEDPKFL
+971 TSVTEDPKFL
-981 EKLLVLETQIDDVL
+981 EKLLVLENQINDVL

-1029 RNASE
+1029 RSASE

-1046 EGPDWKQR
+1046 EGPDWKER
-1054 VASSNC
+1054 VASSSC
-1060 RLTQLGPT
+1060 RLTQLGPA
-1068 VSRLMFM
+1068 VSRLMFL

-1105 IWMESGGNIPLRD
+1105 LWMESGGKIPLRD

>member
-1 MSIETSTT
+1 MSIETSTN

-61 LNRIKNLR
+61 LNRIKDLR
-69 HPFLLSLERIEVID
+69 HPFLLSLERIDVID
-83 AQLVVVTELADCCLK
+83 SQLVVVTELADCCLK

-119 YLADSAEA
+119 YMTDAAEA
-127 LDYMT
+127 LDYMSY
-132 EVHSLQHLD
+132 VHSLQHLD

-148 VVGTHAKVADFGL
+148 IIGNHAKVADFGL

-183 EVFNDQPS
+183 EVFNDQPT

-249 KPNER
+249 SPTER
-254 YRSCAEMVKA
+254 YRNCAEMIRA
-264 LIEADSIAHLPQV
+264 LIDADSIAHLPQV
-277 RSGSVDHDES
+277 RSGAYEPVES
-287 SKTDTKTINCND
+287 SKTDTKTISCND
-299 TKSSDAKQGSGDFDP
+299 TESSDSKQSSGDIDP
-314 ETIRMDR
+314 QTIRLSQ
-321 DSQQWQARSSH
+321 DSRPRQTRSGDI
-332 VWEEITP
+332 WEEITP
-339 RKQEILPPLADDRTQ
+339 RKQSVLPPFADNRDQ

-361 VLGIGGLGNRIIRHF
+361 VLGIGGLGSRIIRHF
-376 VDRRLELVGTNAE
+376 VDRRLELVGTHTE

-411 LGATAGTPSL
+411 LGAAAGTPSL

-474 SRLREQIRDAVADAM
+474 GRLREQIRDALADAI

-499 SEHFSWQE
+499 NEHFAWQE

-516 SSGGTGSGMAWDAFA
+516 SSGGTGSGMVWDAFA
-531 LAQEVIQEFGGSG
+531 LAQEVIEEFGGSV
-544 DDVSLWLVHATP
+544 DDVSLWLIHATP

-576 FHFQVTGEYPGDAVT
+576 YHFQVTGEYPGDAVT

-601 ISKQITLFET
+601 ISKQITMFET
-611 GSSAETRNV
+611 GGSEARNV
-620 PVDIHDLADL
+620 PVDLHDLADL

-635 YEGRDVAQRSRD
+635 YEGREVAQRSRD
-647 SEDTN
+647 SEESSEGT
-652 KEMGPT
+652 GPS

-684 ELLRRWHG
+684 ELLHRWHG
-692 SGHGEKEQR
+692 TGHGEKEQR
-701 KLAHLNDTDQQA
+701 KLAHLNDTDPKD
-713 SSRADHYQRVLDLRS
+713 SSRADHYQRLLDLRS
-728 AKIFQDSEFRLE
+728 AKIFQDCEFGLE
-740 TVIDMVT
+740 SVIDMVT

-765 IGRFANEIG
+765 VGRFANEISS
-774 ASRIPPTSAEMTI
+774 SRIPPSSAEMTI
-787 QMLDSLDQLI
+787 HVLDSLDQLI
-797 GASNMEAEPGKLIA
+797 GLSNMEAEPGKLIA

-823 QIAAHYQKKVLDQV
+823 QIAAHYQKKVLEQI
-837 HGILNEPSFRVR
+837 HLILNESSFRVR
-849 GVKQLSIVVDQRLSE
+849 GVRQLSVVVDQRLSE
-864 LEDKVRAMGD
+864 LEEKVRAMGD
-874 RTEQEIEKVR
+874 RTEQEVEKVR

-889 VIHQASKR
+889 VIHQTSKR
-897 GGRAGDHRM
+897 GIDRRIGM
-906 GLPELRSLWLNYAL
+906 SELRALWLNYAL
-920 LRTHGVIVLATCQVF
+920 LRTHSVIVLATCQVF

-942 MRDNMWIKNTIISLE
+942 MRDNMWIKNTIVSLE

-971 TSLTEDPKFL
+971 TSLMEDPKFL
-981 EKLLVLETQIDDVL
+981 EKLLVLENQIDNIL
-995 NAEHGGLCN
+995 NSEHGGLCN

-1011 GVNKLIDVMM
+1011 GVNKLIAVMM

-1034 EGSESQFLSSLQ
+1034 EGSESQFLSSL
-1046 EGPDWKQR
+1046 EDGPDWKQR
-1054 VASSNC
+1054 VASSSC
-1060 RLTQLGPT
+1060 RLTQLGPA

-1118 AARLLIENR
+1118 AARLLIDNR
-1127 PDYVPVADRLLTRAD
+1127 PDYIPVADRLLTRAD